1 MRKNKCTRGKAYA
14 ARSTELDLLILADMG
29 VRRVLENE
37 ASEASC
43 DLLPPPSG
51 ASDPICIRT
60 VRGVCATLTD
70 MLPGVMTG
78 ATGRSSACIK
88 HQLASET

>member
-1 MRKNKCTRGKAYA
+1 MLKIICTRGKAYA
-14 ARSTELDLLILADMG
+14 PRSTELDLLILADMG

-60 VRGVCATLTD
+60 VLGVCPALTD
-70 MLPGVMTG
+70 MLPGIMTG

-88 HQLASET
+88 HHLANEA

>member
-1 MRKNKCTRGKAYA
+1 MPKNICARGRAYA
-14 ARSTELDLLILADMG
+14 PRSTELDLLILADMG

-43 DLLPPPSG
+43 DLLPPPGG

-60 VRGVCATLTD
+60 VRGVCAILTD
-70 MLPGVMTG
+70 MLPGMMTG

-88 HQLASET
+88 RQNSD